1 MCTYTGQFLSN
12 GGRFIKPEQGAPETC
27 EETNGEDGQQMLLH
41 DVLSVDNCSVIVK
54 LVPGHS
60 L

>member
-1 MCTYTGQFLSN
+1 MCTYNGQFLYN
-12 GGRFIKPEQGAPETC
+12 GGRLIKPEQGAPETC
-27 EETNGEDGQQMLLH
+27 EEPNGEDRQQMLLH
-41 DVLSVDNCSVIVK
+41 DVLSVDTCSVIVK